1 MPLNK
6 SNRHIFIY
14 GLIAVCAISLTTL
27 FSLFEI
33 RREASRQAVQ
43 LQESHLR
50 TFWVMLREKGYP
62 MAVVNGRLLAGDY
75 VVNGD
80 YELPDRIKELFGGV
94 ATIFMGDVRVSTNV
108 LLPDGARAVGVRLK
122 GPVREAL
129 FVNGRSYR
137 GESTI
142 MGTPYFVAYDP
153 IRDARGKVIGAL
165 FVGVKQETFLA
176 GYNKLKLAVVAI
188 HLLLAGSLIIL
199 SVMLLR
205 RRKLSERRIRESE
218 ELLRM
223 AFEGSNYGAWDIDL
237 VRREIRHNRRW
248 AEILGY
254 DVRETAMPLDRWR
267 ELIHPDDLPEFLR
280 EYNDHLD
287 GKTERYVAEYRT
299 LGKSGQ
305 WMWFLDRGK
314 VVERDAVGAPLRMA
328 GTSADV
334 TARKQAEEALRASE
348 ANYRAIFDAA
358 NDAVIVHDMDT
369 GRVIDVNRR
378 HVRDV
383 RIHEGGGL
391 AAGGRGAP
399 RR

>member
-142 MGTPYFVAYDP
+142 LGTPYFVAYDP

-165 FVGVKQETFLA
+165 FVGEWVAEKLLSRQEKVLQGGLSPLA
-176 GYNKLKLAVVAI
+176 ALEAIFMAHIDFVVEHPGVPRILFGELQRGESTAPKRMAQSLIRRYAERVQQLLEEGKECGDVDTSLESEAGAI
-188 HLLLAGSLIIL
+188 LFIGTVQGLVMQSLLAGD
-199 SVMLLR
+199 VG
-205 RRKLSERRIRESE
+205 RIQRVAPQ
-218 ELLRM
+218 
-223 AFEGSNYGAWDIDL
+223 AF
-237 VRREIRHNRRW
+237 
-248 AEILGY
+248 
-254 DVRETAMPLDRWR
+254 
-267 ELIHPDDLPEFLR
+267 
-280 EYNDHLD
+280 
-287 GKTERYVAEYRT
+287 
-299 LGKSGQ
+299 
-305 WMWFLDRGK
+305 
-314 VVERDAVGAPLRMA
+314 
-328 GTSADV
+328 
-334 TARKQAEEALRASE
+334 
-348 ANYRAIFDAA
+348 AIFRRG
-358 NDAVIVHDMDT
+358 I
-369 GRVIDVNRR
+369 GRTQ
-378 HVRDV
+378 
-383 RIHEGGGL
+383 
-391 AAGGRGAP
+391 
-399 RR
+399 